1 MRILAFDTATNAT
14 TVALSGAGDSV
25 LEARHDPEAGAR
37 PGHATHLLPLAAELL
52 ERAGIGWDALDRV
65 AVGIGP
71 GTFTGLRIGIAS
83 ARALGRASGTP
94 LVGISTLHSLALAAG
109 GSPISTQIDS
119 VIAVIDAR
127 RGEAFAAAWR
137 LAEIED
143 LQGALLAPAAFVP
156 DELARRVAD
165 LGGRSLAVGDGAV
178 LFRSVLE
185 RSGAFV
191 PGDDSELHRVRA
203 AVHCLIAERLPGT
216 ELGQVRPLYLRPPDA
231 KPTFGRSAVA
241 KP

>member
-1 MRILAFDTATNAT
+1 LPRRGRDRRPRPDRGASADRARRRRPEAGGDRAVLMRILAFDTATNAT

-71 GTFTGLRIGIAS
+71 GTFTGLRIGVAS

-143 LQGALLAPAAFVP
+143 LQGALLAPAAF
-156 DELARRVAD
+156 
-165 LGGRSLAVGDGAV
+165 
-178 LFRSVLE
+178 
-185 RSGAFV
+185 
-191 PGDDSELHRVRA
+191 
-203 AVHCLIAERLPGT
+203 
-216 ELGQVRPLYLRPPDA
+216 
-231 KPTFGRSAVA
+231 
-241 KP
+241 